1 MPGVPTCDLYLRLSD
16 LRVEDDFDKRKAK
29 LEAFASA
36 LGWTVFRVIVE
47 NDLIPARDG
56 KVRMASAFKRRKI
69 KTPSGRVELR
79 VVRPGFREILDDIT
93 TGRVNGLLAEDL
105 DRIVRDPR
113 DLEDLLDACA
123 QTGASARSLSG
134 SLTLTDGGTE
144 AEKSMAR
151 VLVAMANKSSAD
163 TARRVAEGRER
174 HWGESYQGG
183 VRPFGYIAATDT
195 GAHHRTLLIVPDEAA
210 IICKIAADIL
220 DRGISL
226 KAVLR
231 WLRADQVATVR
242 GGQWNNR
249 LVKQVVTKP
258 AVAGLAAY
266 RGQLKPAPWP
276 AILER
281 DVWERL
287 CERLAANEAPGGA
300 STSNEPRYLL
310 TGIARCG
317 VCGDGTTVKSNG
329 AGTLRPRPEAGRLTG
344 QQGYECSKFGHL
356 HRNMVRVDAHVED
369 AVIGWLDRHAKQA
382 LKPPTR
388 QGIDVSALRHEAAKL
403 RERKTAQMRMHA
415 YGELT
420 DDELTTGLRAIRDRL
435 SVVEAQ
441 IHASSEADPIPEFR
455 DRPAEVA
462 WKSLELPR
470 KRAVIRLLMDVTLM
484 PPAKRG
490 RVFDEDSVCVEWH
503 YPPGEGA
510 AGSADPAPAGRTG

>member
-1 MPGVPTCDLYLRLSD
+1 MPGMPTCDLYLRLSD

-29 LEAFASA
+29 LEAFAST

-47 NDLIPARDG
+47 NDLIPSRDG
-56 KVRMASAFKRRKI
+56 KVKMASAFKRRRI

-79 VVRPGFREILDDIT
+79 VVRPGFREVLDDIT

-123 QTGASARSLSG
+123 MTGASARSLSG
-134 SLTLTDGGTE
+134 SLTLTSGGTE

-151 VLVAMANKSSAD
+151 VLVAMANKASAD
-163 TARRVAEGRER
+163 TARRVAAGRER
-174 HWGESYQGG
+174 HWGESYPGG

-195 GAHHRTLLIVPDEAA
+195 AAHHRTLLIVPDEAA
-210 IICKIAADIL
+210 VIRRAAADIL
-220 DRGISL
+220 DRGLSL

-231 WLRADQVATVR
+231 WLRDDSVATVR
-242 GGQWNNR
+242 GGQWNGR
-249 LVKQVVTKP
+249 LLKQVITKP

-329 AGTLRPRPEAGRLTG
+329 SGTLRPRPEAGRVTG
-344 QQGYECSKFGHL
+344 QQGYQCSKAAHL
-356 HRNMVRVDAHVED
+356 HRNMVRVDAIVEA
-369 AVIGWLDRHAKQA
+369 AVIGYLDYAKQA

-388 QGIDVSALRHEAAKL
+388 KGIDVSKLRAEAARL

-420 DDELTTGLRAIRDRL
+420 DDELTAGLRAIRDRL
-435 SVVEAQ
+435 SVVDAQ

-490 RVFDEDSVCVEWH
+490 RVFDRDSVKVSWRPGARRSRH
-503 YPPGEGA
+503 VPPARRNG
-510 AGSADPAPAGRTG
+510 

>member
-1 MPGVPTCDLYLRLSD
+1 MTTVPTCDLYLRLSD

-29 LEAFASA
+29 LIAFASA

-47 NDLIPARDG
+47 NDLIPARNG
-56 KVRMASAFKRRKI
+56 KVRMASAFKRRRI

-79 VVRPGFREILDDIT
+79 VVRPGFREVLDDIT

-113 DLEDLLDACA
+113 DLEDLLDACE

-134 SLTLTDGGTE
+134 SLTLTSGGTE

-151 VLVAMANKSSAD
+151 VLVAMANKASAD
-163 TARRVAEGRER
+163 TARRVASGRER

-183 VRPFGYIAATDT
+183 PRPFGYVAATDT
-195 GAHHRTLLIVPDEAA
+195 EAHSRTLLVVPDEAA
-210 IICKIAADIL
+210 VIRKIAADIL

-226 KAVLR
+226 KAALR
-231 WLRADQVATVR
+231 WLADNNVKTAN
-242 GGQWNNR
+242 GGQWSGR
-249 LVKQVVTKP
+249 TLKQVLTKP

-287 CERLAANEAPGGA
+287 CERLAANPANGDA

-310 TGIARCG
+310 TGIALCG
-317 VCGDGTTVKSNG
+317 VCGDGTTVRSNG
-329 AGTLRPRPEAGRLTG
+329 AGTLRARPNGRMTG
-344 QQGYECSKFGHL
+344 QQGYECPTGHL
-356 HRNMVRVDAHVED
+356 HRNMARVDAQVEKL
-369 AVIGWLDRHAKQA
+369 AIAYLDRHAKES
-382 LKPPTR
+382 LRPPTR
-388 QGIDVSALRHEAAKL
+388 KGTDVSALRAEARKL
-403 RERKTAQMRMHA
+403 RDRKTAQIRMHA
-415 YGELT
+415 LGDL
-420 DDELTTGLRAIRDRL
+420 DDGELTTGLRAIRDRL

-441 IHASSEADPIPEFR
+441 LHASAEADPIPEFR
-455 DRPAEVA
+455 DRPAKVA
-462 WKSLELPR
+462 WESLELPR
-470 KRAVIRLLMDVTLM
+470 KRAIIKLLMDVTLN

-490 RVFDEDSVCVEWH
+490 RVFDYDSVLVGWKDHAE
-503 YPPGEGA
+503 
-510 AGSADPAPAGRTG
+510 

>member
-1 MPGVPTCDLYLRLSD
+1 MTHVPTCDLYLRLSD
-16 LRVEDDFDKRKAK
+16 LRVEEDFDKRKAK
-29 LEAFASA
+29 LTAFATA

-47 NDLIPARDG
+47 NDLTPARNG
-56 KVRMASAFKRRKI
+56 KVRMASAFKRRRI

-79 VVRPGFREILDDIT
+79 VVRPGFREVLDDIT
-93 TGRVNGLLAEDL
+93 TGRVNALVAEDL

-113 DLEDLLDACA
+113 DLEDLLDACE

-134 SLTLTDGGTE
+134 SLTLTGGGTE

-183 VRPFGYIAATDT
+183 PRPFGYVASKATK
-195 GAHHRTLLIVPDEAA
+195 AHARTLLVVDDEAA
-210 IICKIAADIL
+210 VIRKLAADIL

-226 KAVLR
+226 KAALR
-231 WLRADQVATVR
+231 WLADNNVKTAN
-242 GGQWNNR
+242 GGQWSGR
-249 LVKQVVTKP
+249 TLKQVLTKP

-287 CERLAANEAPGGA
+287 CERLAANPANGDA

-310 TGIARCG
+310 TGIALCG
-317 VCGDGTTVKSNG
+317 VCGDGTTVRSNG
-329 AGTLRPRPEAGRLTG
+329 AGTLRPRPNGRLTG
-344 QQGYECSKFGHL
+344 QQGYECPTGHL
-356 HRNMVRVDAHVED
+356 HRNMARVDEQVVKA
-369 AVIGWLDRHAKQA
+369 AIAYLDRFPKEA
-382 LKPPTR
+382 LRPATR
-388 QGIDVSALRHEAAKL
+388 KGIDVSALRAEARKL
-403 RERKTAQMRMHA
+403 RDRKTAQIRMHA
-415 YGELT
+415 LGDL
-420 DDELTTGLRAIRDRL
+420 DDGELTTGLRAIRDRL

-441 IHASSEADPIPEFR
+441 LHASAEADPIPEFR
-455 DRPAEVA
+455 DRPAKVA
-462 WKSLELPR
+462 WESLELPR
-470 KRAVIRLLMDVTLM
+470 KRAIIKFLMDVTLN

-490 RVFDEDSVCVEWH
+490 RVFDCDSVLVTWKHDAE
-503 YPPGEGA
+503 
-510 AGSADPAPAGRTG
+510 

>member
-1 MPGVPTCDLYLRLSD
+1 MPGMPTCDLYLRLSD

-47 NDLIPARDG
+47 NDLIPSRDG
-56 KVRMASAFKRRKI
+56 KVKMASAFKRRKI

-79 VVRPGFREILDDIT
+79 VVRPGFREVLDDIT

-210 IICKIAADIL
+210 VIRRAAADIL
-220 DRGISL
+220 DRGLSL

-231 WLRADQVATVR
+231 WLHDDSVATVR
-242 GGQWNNR
+242 GGQWNGR
-249 LVKQVVTKP
+249 LLKQVITKP

-329 AGTLRPRPEAGRLTG
+329 SGTLRPRPQAGRFTG
-344 QQGYECSKFGHL
+344 QQGYQCSKVAHL
-356 HRNMVRVDAHVED
+356 HRNMARVDAIVE
-369 AVIGWLDRHAKQA
+369 AKMIEYLDRNAKES

-388 QGIDVSALRHEAAKL
+388 KGIEVSKLRAEAARL

-420 DDELTTGLRAIRDRL
+420 DDELTAGLRAIRDRL
-435 SVVEAQ
+435 SAVDAQ
-441 IHASSEADPIPEFR
+441 IHASTETDPIPEFR
-455 DRPAEVA
+455 DQPAEVA
-462 WKSLELPR
+462 WQSLELPR
-470 KRAVIRLLMDVTLM
+470 KRALIRLLMDVTLM

-490 RVFDEDSVCVEWH
+490 RVFDADSVVTCPKH
-503 YPPGEGA
+503 SDA
-510 AGSADPAPAGRTG
+510 TSLRDASQQA

>member
-1 MPGVPTCDLYLRLSD
+1 MTHMPTCDLYLRLSD
-16 LRVEDDFDKRKAK
+16 LRVEEDFDKRKAK
-29 LEAFASA
+29 LTAFATA

-47 NDLIPARDG
+47 NDLTPARNG
-56 KVRMASAFKRRKI
+56 KVRMASAFKRRRI

-79 VVRPGFREILDDIT
+79 VVRPGFREVLDDIT
-93 TGRVNGLLAEDL
+93 TGRVNALVAEDL

-113 DLEDLLDACA
+113 DLEDLLDACE

-134 SLTLTDGGTE
+134 SLTLTGGGTE

-163 TARRVAEGRER
+163 TARRVADGRER

-183 VRPFGYIAATDT
+183 PRPFGYVASKASK
-195 GAHHRTLLIVPDEAA
+195 AHARTLLVVDDEAA
-210 IICKIAADIL
+210 VIRKIAADIL

-231 WLRADQVATVR
+231 WLAENNVATAN
-242 GGQWNNR
+242 GGQWSGR
-249 LVKQVVTKP
+249 TLKQVLTKP

-287 CERLAANEAPGGA
+287 CERLAANPAPGGA

-317 VCGDGTTVKSNG
+317 VCGDGTTVRSNG
-329 AGTLRPRPEAGRLTG
+329 AGTLRPRPNGRLTG
-344 QQGYECSKFGHL
+344 QQGYECPTGHL
-356 HRNMVRVDAHVED
+356 HRNMRRVDEHVE
-369 AVIGWLDRHAKQA
+369 ALAIGYLDRCARQS

-388 QGIDVSALRHEAAKL
+388 KGIDVSALRAEARKL
-403 RERKTAQMRMHA
+403 PERKSAQIRMHA
-415 YGELT
+415 LGDLT
-420 DDELTTGLRAIRDRL
+420 DDELMAGVRAIRDRL

-441 IHASSEADPIPEFR
+441 IHASAEARLGASSPGN
-455 DRPAEVA
+455 
-462 WKSLELPR
+462 WLPQNAA
-470 KRAVIRLLMDVTLM
+470 KRASTR
-484 PPAKRG
+484 
-490 RVFDEDSVCVEWH
+490 S
-503 YPPGEGA
+503 
-510 AGSADPAPAGRTG
+510 SASYL

>member
-1 MPGVPTCDLYLRLSD
+1 MTHMPTCDLYLRLSD
-16 LRVEDDFDKRKAK
+16 LRVEEDFDKRKAK
-29 LEAFASA
+29 LTAFATA

-47 NDLIPARDG
+47 NDLTPARNG
-56 KVRMASAFKRRKI
+56 KVRMASAFKRRRI
-69 KTPSGRVELR
+69 KTPSGRVQLR
-79 VVRPGFREILDDIT
+79 VVRPGFREVLDDIT
-93 TGRVNGLLAEDL
+93 TGRVNALVAEDL

-113 DLEDLLDACA
+113 DLEDLLDACE

-134 SLTLTDGGTE
+134 SLTLTGGGTE
-144 AEKSMAR
+144 AEKSMTR

-163 TARRVAEGRER
+163 TARRVADGRER

-183 VRPFGYIAATDT
+183 PRPFGYVASKATK
-195 GAHHRTLLIVPDEAA
+195 AHARTLLVVDDEAA
-210 IICKIAADIL
+210 VIRKIAADIL

-231 WLRADQVATVR
+231 WLAENNVATAN
-242 GGQWNNR
+242 GGQWSGR
-249 LVKQVVTKP
+249 TLKQVLTKP

-287 CERLAANEAPGGA
+287 CERLTANAAPGGA

-317 VCGDGTTVKSNG
+317 VCGDGTTVRSNG
-329 AGTLRPRPEAGRLTG
+329 AGTLRPRPNGRLTG
-344 QQGYECSKFGHL
+344 QQGYECPTGHL
-356 HRNMVRVDAHVED
+356 HRNMRRVDEHVE
-369 AVIGWLDRHAKQA
+369 ALAIGYLDRYARQS

-388 QGIDVSALRHEAAKL
+388 KGIDVSALRAEARKL
-403 RERKTAQMRMHA
+403 PERKSAQIRMHA
-415 YGELT
+415 LGDLT
-420 DDELTTGLRAIRDRL
+420 DDELMAGVRAIRDRL

-441 IHASSEADPIPEFR
+441 IHASAEADPIPEFR
-455 DRPAEVA
+455 DRPAEVVWA
-462 WKSLELPR
+462 SLDLPR
-470 KRAVIRLLMDVTLM
+470 KRAVIRWLMELTLM

-490 RVFDEDSVCVEWH
+490 RVFDPDSILITWRDH
-503 YPPGEGA
+503 GE
-510 AGSADPAPAGRTG
+510 

>member
-1 MPGVPTCDLYLRLSD
+1 MTPVPTCDLYLRLSD

-47 NDLIPARDG
+47 NDLTPPRRDG
-56 KVRMASAFKRRKI
+56 KVRPASAFKRRRI
-69 KTPSGRVELR
+69 KTPSGKVELR
-79 VVRPGFREILDDIT
+79 VVRPGFREVLDDIT

-113 DLEDLLDACA
+113 DLEDLLDACE

-134 SLTLTDGGTE
+134 SLKLTDGGDE

-163 TARRVAEGRER
+163 TARRVAAGRER
-174 HWGESYQGG
+174 HWGASYQGG
-183 VRPFGYIAATDT
+183 VRPFGYVASTATE
-195 GAHHRTLLIVPDEAA
+195 AHARTLLVVDDEAA
-210 IICKIAADIL
+210 VIKKIAADIL

-226 KAVLR
+226 KAALR
-231 WLRADQVATVR
+231 WLADNNVKTAN
-242 GGQWNNR
+242 GGQWSGR
-249 LVKQVVTKP
+249 TLKQVLTKP

-287 CERLAANEAPGGA
+287 CERLVANPANGDA

-310 TGIARCG
+310 TGIALCG

-329 AGTLRPRPEAGRLTG
+329 AGTLRARPNGRMTG
-344 QQGYECSKFGHL
+344 QQGYECPTGHL
-356 HRNMVRVDAHVED
+356 HRNMARVDTQVEKL
-369 AVIGWLDRHAKQA
+369 AIAYLDRYAKDS

-388 QGIDVSALRHEAAKL
+388 KGIDVSALRAEARKL
-403 RERKTAQMRMHA
+403 RDRKTAQIRMHA
-415 YGELT
+415 LGDL
-420 DDELTTGLRAIRDRL
+420 DDGELTTGLRAIRDRL

-441 IHASSEADPIPEFR
+441 LHASTEADPIPEFR

-462 WKSLELPR
+462 WESLELPR
-470 KRAVIRLLMDVTLM
+470 KRAIIKSLMDVTLN

-490 RVFDEDSVCVEWH
+490 RVFDCDSVLVAWKDHAE
-503 YPPGEGA
+503 
-510 AGSADPAPAGRTG
+510 